1 MAGREP
7 VPLLIPDLPSPQ
19 QLMPYLQRM
28 HDAQLYSNFGPLV
41 RELENRLQQRF
52 AQQAPVPVALSTVAN
67 ATMGLELV
75 LMALRLPAH
84 SRILLPSLTF
94 VATATAVLRAG
105 HIPVLADVDIDSW
118 LLTPEIARRA
128 AREVQVDAVMPVAAF
143 GAPQAMAGW
152 HAFEQETGIPVVVDA
167 AGAFGS
173 QWLEAPTGTAVFSLH
188 ATKSLPA
195 GEGGFVV
202 SSDAGLVARVRQLS
216 NFGINLEADTAMP
229 VGTLASIGSNAKMSE
244 YHAAV
249 GLASLDVWDA
259 RAAVRRGLYAQLQGT
274 LDDAAGAPLRWQAV
288 AAPVAAPTLLCLRL
302 ATSAARTALELEC
315 ARSGI
320 ATRRWYQ
327 PLLGRMLAVTPH
339 CVCLPA
345 PNATLIATDMCGLP
359 FFAAMS
365 AGQQQRVAQALHRT
379 SPHPAQV

>member
-1 MAGREP
+1 MKTP
-7 VPLLIPDLPSPQ
+7 IPLLVPDLPSPQ
-19 QLMPYLQRM
+19 ALMPYLQRM
-28 HDAQLYSNFGPLV
+28 HEAQLYSNFGPLV
-41 RELENRLQQRF
+41 RELENRLAQRF
-52 AQQAPVPVALSTVAN
+52 AQHAPVPVALSTVAN
-67 ATMGLELV
+67 ATLGLELV
-75 LMALRLPAH
+75 LTALSLPPQ

-105 HIPVLADVDIDSW
+105 HIPVLADVDIDTW
-118 LLTPEIARRA
+118 LLTPDIARRA
-128 AREVQVDAVMPVAAF
+128 VREVRVDAVMPVAAF

-202 SSDAGLVARVRQLS
+202 SSDAALVARVRQLS
-216 NFGINLEADTAMP
+216 NFGINLEPGSAMP

-259 RAAVRRGLYAQLQGT
+259 RAAVRRALYAQMQQT
-274 LDDAAGAPLRWQAV
+274 LDEAASGTLRWQAV

-302 ATSAARTALELEC
+302 ASPEARTAFERAC
-315 ARSGI
+315 ARGGI
-320 ATRRWYQ
+320 GTRRWYQ
-327 PLLGRMLAVTPH
+327 PLLNRMLAVAPH
-339 CVCLPA
+339 CVCLPT
-345 PNATLIATDMCGLP
+345 PNATVIATDMCGLP

-365 AGQQQRVAQALHRT
+365 ADQQKRVAQALHKT
-379 SPHPAQV
+379 TLHPTTA